1 MHLQPA
7 KPGTGGTAAI
17 LPTPV
22 PAAFQIAVS
31 LRPTKLSYINSQDRK
46 TLEKSLNVLKP
57 GGKLISISGPPDVPF
72 AKALNLNL
80 FLRFLMG
87 MLSRGVLKKA
97 KARGI
102 AYSFL
107 FMHAEGSQLAQIAR
121 LIESGV
127 IRPIVDKIFPFDQTP
142 DALAYVETGR
152 EGKVVISVAD

>member
-1 MHLQPA
+1 M
-7 KPGTGGTAAI
+7 
-17 LPTPV
+17 
-22 PAAFQIAVS
+22 
-31 LRPTKLSYINSQDRK
+31 
-46 TLEKSLNVLKP
+46 LKP
-57 GGKLISISGPPDVPF
+57 GGKVISISDPPDVPF

-121 LIESGV
+121 LVESGV

-152 EGKVVISVAD
+152 EARS